1 MSLYVY
7 TGCMNIVYQIHNVH
21 THTALVSSLILM
33 LLATQTISQA
43 TASTQQTCRR
53 CSSGIPANCTHEI
66 EKGILDCYVNF
77 SSCPMITCA
86 GDDYI
91 FCSYSFTNISNKIM
105 WIFNSG
111 CSTSVVEEN
120 TCAFHESWSCI
131 AGVSSVNGFDPEVV
145 EYSTEFNFNLTR
157 EGECSIETC
166 LLWSPCKQVTL

>member
-1 MSLYVY
+1 MY
-7 TGCMNIVYQIHNVH
+7 THV
-21 THTALVSSLILM
+21 HTALVSSLILM

-43 TASTQQTCRR
+43 TTASTQQTCRR
-53 CSSGIPANCTHEI
+53 CNLGIPANCTHEI
-66 EKGILDCYVNF
+66 EKAILDCYVNF

-86 GDDYI
+86 NNEVA
-91 FCSYSFTNISNKIM
+91 CSYSFTNLPLHRKYNISNM

-111 CSTSVVEEN
+111 CSASVVDKN
-120 TCAFHESWSCI
+120 TCVFHESWSCI

-157 EGECSIETC
+157 EGECNIETS